1 MNLSMNATAVPAGRA
16 GWQVAAPIDVA
27 GSGVGPAHGP
37 LAVLHPQ
44 LRPATILPVRDLWSG
59 GRLGTVA
66 VPS

>member
-1 MNLSMNATAVPAGRA
+1 MNLSINATAVPAGRA
-16 GWQVAAPIDVA
+16 GWQVAAPIAA
-27 GSGVGPAHGP
+27 GPGVGPAHGP